1 MTKDILTD
9 EEWEDAENLTVRQK
23 KHPQPANGGGAKQYI
38 PLFLIAIVAIVL
50 INRFMITRSMP
61 NFARFSR

>member
-9 EEWEDAENLTVRQK
+9 EEWEYADNHTN
-23 KHPQPANGGGAKQYI
+23 KHQPPANGGGAKQYI
-38 PLFLIAIVAIVL
+38 TVFVLAIVVVML

-61 NFARFSR
+61 NFGRISR